1 MSKPSNHPSGQPIGG
16 QWAQQQKQGMS
27 KQDQA
32 SNATGTHHQLSD
44 EEQRKLE
51 QDVAQE
57 SAQESAQP
65 PADTRPDAGGA
76 GNPQASRLEPEKQG
90 GIGGP

>member
-1 MSKPSNHPSGQPIGG
+1 MSKPSDQPSGQPIGG
-16 QWAQQQKQGMS
+16 QWARQQKQGMAKQETT

-32 SNATGTHHQLSD
+32 ANPQDTHRQLSD

-51 QDVAQE
+51 QD
-57 SAQESAQP
+57 SDDDSP
-65 PADTRPDAGGA
+65 RNAGGA
-76 GNPQASRLEPEKQG
+76 GNPQASPLEPEKQG

>member
-1 MSKPSNHPSGQPIGG
+1 MSKPSDQPSGQPIGG
-16 QWAQQQKQGMS
+16 QWAQQQKQGIA
-27 KQDQA
+27 KQDPA
-32 SNATGTHHQLSD
+32 SNAQGTRSQLSE

-51 QDVAQE
+51 EDVAQE
-57 SAQESAQP
+57 SAQQSDD
-65 PADTRPDAGGA
+65 DTPSDAGGA